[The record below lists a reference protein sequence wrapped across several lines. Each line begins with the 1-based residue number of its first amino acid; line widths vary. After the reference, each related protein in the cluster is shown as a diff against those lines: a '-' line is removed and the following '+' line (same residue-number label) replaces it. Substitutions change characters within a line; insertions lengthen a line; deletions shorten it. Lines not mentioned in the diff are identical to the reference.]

1 MMCLGKIEQRLDLIA
16 LKDAIELVLKSGLF
30 AIIAGL
36 F

>member
-1 MMCLGKIEQRLDLIA
+1 MCLEKIEQRLDLTA
-16 LKDAIELVLKSGLF
+16 WLKDAMKLFWKSGQF